1 MDSNSYDKKEENS
14 ILKFESHKNW
24 GNDENDIVYLK
35 KYDKNNENDKKIEKI
50 KKQMIIDIQDED
62 IEIMQNSERNEKDNN
77 IIYIDVNNIEKLLK
91 KYNIKNNV
99 EKIIFRYEDEIILT
113 LTREKLNK
121 KC

>member
-24 GNDENDIVYLK
+24 ENDENDIVYLK
-35 KYDKNNENDKKIEKI
+35 KYDKNNENDKKIEKN

-62 IEIMQNSERNEKDNN
+62 IETMQMQKNEKDNN
-77 IIYIDVNNIEKLLK
+77 IIYIDVNNIEKLFK

-99 EKIIFRYEDEIILT
+99 EKIIFRYDNEIILT
-113 LTREKLNK
+113 LTRDKVNK
-121 KC
+121 

>member
-24 GNDENDIVYLK
+24 GNDENNIVYLK
-35 KYDKNNENDKKIEKI
+35 KYDKNDKKLKKI